1 MCVYV
6 YMYVYEHGYGV
17 SVCENELWFKDG
29 KNLQMQA
36 LCWEEKSFFCEAQCW
51 G

>member
-1 MCVYV
+1 M
-6 YMYVYEHGYGV
+6 YMYEHGYGM
-17 SVCENELWFKDG
+17 SVYEYELWFKDG